1 MVAMEPGPHDVV
13 DLAAARADRAPRLLR
28 QVYGEILRDARR
40 DQDRSLDDVART
52 VGMSKQYLS
61 EIERGR
67 KDPSS
72 EMLGSVCAA
81 LGIPMEDL
89 LLRGSRRM
97 SAHRALG
104 TTPRTAVELR
114 AA

>member
-1 MVAMEPGPHDVV
+1 MDRMEPEPRNVV
-13 DLAAARADRAPRLLR
+13 DLGAARAAREPRLLR
-28 QVYGEILRDARR
+28 QVYGEVLRNERR
-40 DQDRSLDDVART
+40 DQDRSLDDVARA

-72 EMLGSVCAA
+72 EILGSVCNA
-81 LGIPMEDL
+81 LGMPVEQL
-89 LLRGSRRM
+89 LEQGIRRM
-97 SAHRALG
+97 SAHRAIG
-104 TTPRTAVELR
+104 TTQQTTVELR

>member
-1 MVAMEPGPHDVV
+1 MDDMHTEPRNVV
-13 DLAAARADRAPRLLR
+13 DLGAARAAREPRLLR
-28 QVYGEILRDARR
+28 QVYGEVLRSERL
-40 DQDRSLDDVART
+40 DQDRSLDEVART

-72 EMLGSVCAA
+72 EILGSVCTA
-81 LGIPMEDL
+81 LGMPVEQL
-89 LLRGSRRM
+89 LERGIRRM
-97 SAHRALG
+97 SAHRAIG
-104 TTPRTAVELR
+104 TTQQTTVELR